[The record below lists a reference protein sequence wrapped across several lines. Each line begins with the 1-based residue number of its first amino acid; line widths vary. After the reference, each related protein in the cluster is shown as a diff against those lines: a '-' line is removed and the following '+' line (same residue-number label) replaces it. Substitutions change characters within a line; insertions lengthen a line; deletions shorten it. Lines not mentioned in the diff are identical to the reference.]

1 MRLDHIIFA
10 VKDRE
15 AAGRDFATLGFRSV
29 IGGTHSDGHTHNNLV
44 VLADGVYLE
53 LCAPTDKAYL
63 NQKHEDNGQHWLYV
77 FNAGEGYA
85 GYALLSDDVKA
96 VEERLRGRGYP
107 INDKK
112 GSGRTLPDG
121 RQLEGKGV
129 TILGKRY
136 PAIVQDI
143 TPRVWR
149 APSENGE
156 TNHPNGVTGVE
167 SVVALVHNLEEGAHR
182 YEDILGIAAQPGS
195 PVEGANTAD
204 FQIDGARI
212 TIAAPANTHSAVY
225 EEVTKR
231 GEVPYLIRL
240 NTTQKQRVGLLDLTT
255 THFAR
260 IELV

>member
-1 MRLDHIIFA
+1 MRVDHIIFA
-10 VKDRE
+10 VADRE
-15 AAGRDFATLGFRSV
+15 TAGQDFGTLGFKSI
-29 IGGTHSDGHTHNNLV
+29 IGGTHSDGHTHNKLI

-63 NQKHEDNGQHWLYV
+63 NEKHADDGRNWLYV

-85 GYALLSDDVKA
+85 GYALLSDDVDL
-96 VEERLRGRGYP
+96 VEDRLRKRGYP

-121 RQLEGKGV
+121 RELKGKGM

-136 PAIVQDI
+136 PAVVEDI

-156 TNHPNGVTGVE
+156 TNHPNGVTGVV
-167 SVVALVHNLEEGAHR
+167 SVIALVRDLEEGARR
-182 YEDILGIAAQPGS
+182 YEDILGVAPETGS
-195 PVEGANTAD
+195 FVEGAKTAD
-204 FQIDGARI
+204 FPIDGARI
-212 TIAAPANTHSAVY
+212 TIAAPADNHSAVY
-225 EEVTKR
+225 QEVSRR

-240 NTTQKQRVGLLDLTT
+240 KTTQKSRVGLLDLNT
-255 THFAR
+255 THHAR